1 MFFSEDFS
9 KMVPD
14 PFGDIMS
21 VFLVHMLALAGIEI
35 LIGLTVI
42 GTLLATIGFFIGD
55 LREKKATETQPEK
68 SSDEKKDVK
77 ARPLVVLPS
86 VQIDCEWHKMLWK
99 PPARAEKE
107 TV

>member
-1 MFFSEDFS
+1 VRISLERLP
-9 KMVPD
+9 VHL
-14 PFGDIMS
+14 GIIMS
-21 VFLVHMLALAGIEI
+21 VFLLHILALAGIEM
-35 LIGLTVI
+35 LIGLTAI
-42 GTLLATIGFFIGD
+42 GTLLATIGYFIGD

-86 VQIDCEWHKMLWK
+86 GQIGCEWHKMLWK